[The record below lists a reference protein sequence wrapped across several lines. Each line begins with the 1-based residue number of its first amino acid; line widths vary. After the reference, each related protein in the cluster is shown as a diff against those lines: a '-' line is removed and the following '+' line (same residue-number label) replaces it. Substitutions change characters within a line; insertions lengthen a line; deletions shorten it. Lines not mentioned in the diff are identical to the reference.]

1 MPWLV
6 TVMYLPLYKRISHSQ
21 FMHLSPLYIYE
32 NVKGRFEHTQFL
44 QTLSA
49 SSAAKV
55 KGRRVDTVSALSAWA
70 TRAEPTRRPSIRGP
84 RRVRWAGGQPGS
96 PGPAASPQER
106 PPRGPRRPRMVVA
119 LQGRCSRDRPWS
131 SLAFPLTQVLRLRV
145 HIAWKGF

>member
-32 NVKGRFEHTQFL
+32 SVKGRFEHTQFL

-55 KGRRVDTVSALSAWA
+55 KGRRVDTVPALSAWA
-70 TRAEPTRRPSIRGP
+70 TRAEPTRRPSILALAACGPQAGNRGAQDP
-84 RRVRWAGGQPGS
+84 QRPG
-96 PGPAASPQER
+96 AASPQER
-106 PPRGPRRPRMVVA
+106 PPRGPRRPCMAVA
-119 LQGRCSRDRPWS
+119 LQGRCSRDRP
-131 SLAFPLTQVLRLRV
+131 
-145 HIAWKGF
+145 